1 MFLRLLQTGSQPG
14 QSTVDSHH
22 LLAEFNA
29 FNGEWLLKM
38 LRSSER
44 ERKEKHGIIGAYKF
58 VQSML
63 RESDICWVPLS
74 VAEMIRVS
82 GNVGLKMKESD
93 LSRNLQ
99 GYRNGAI
106 SDDVLFVGFK
116 ENCLYLLPLEVKTG
130 VRPDY
135 SYAGQ
140 QARELKRY
148 LQQDILEPKTL
159 ASQLYRALF
168 IRQVLMQVEKLR
180 LYGVLDSDKLVPLID
195 RREWWLTGDYQLGQ
209 LADYANGF
217 VVAHVDSATC
227 FDISYK
233 ETVDNI
239 LQIEIPYSLL
249 PSLITAQGDQ
259 SPLAER
265 FQVPEKYRLKPER
278 DVSPLQPDVIVE
290 KTESTTTQPVSE
302 QQPLNSEIKKTAPDI
317 IDTPLQIL
325 FGHDAVRQSPLY
337 WEPTNTAK
345 FMNTNTGIIGTMG
358 TGKTQFTKS
367 LVTQLMRNQS
377 CNVDGKPIGLLIFD
391 YKSDYV
397 DEAFLDATGAKKYKL
412 FKLPYNPLSLF
423 GDTPMLPIHTAGGLS
438 ETMAKAYGLGHKQQ
452 LKLENLI
459 LECYEAAGISPEDPS
474 TWSRTPPTI
483 EDVWQLFINQEKVEE
498 DSLYAALSK
507 LARYKIFETD
517 PERMTSLYELIE
529 GVTVI
534 ELAGYPPEVQNL
546 VVALT
551 LDLFYAQM
559 QKRGKPAVH
568 GDYRQL
574 TKMILVDEADNF
586 MRQDFSSLRKIL
598 KEGREY
604 GVGVILSTQEITHFK
619 TGENNYASYVLTWVI
634 HRVSEIRNAD
644 IKAVFNVDDKGE
656 QESLMGQIR
665 QLEKHYSLYVDGN
678 KSVKKMRDK
687 AFWELNNDKVI
698 L

>member
-1 MFLRLLQTGSQPG
+1 
-14 QSTVDSHH
+14 
-22 LLAEFNA
+22 
-29 FNGEWLLKM
+29 
-38 LRSSER
+38 
-44 ERKEKHGIIGAYKF
+44 
-58 VQSML
+58 
-63 RESDICWVPLS
+63 
-74 VAEMIRVS
+74 
-82 GNVGLKMKESD
+82 
-93 LSRNLQ
+93 
-99 GYRNGAI
+99 
-106 SDDVLFVGFK
+106 
-116 ENCLYLLPLEVKTG
+116 
-130 VRPDY
+130 
-135 SYAGQ
+135 
-140 QARELKRY
+140 
-148 LQQDILEPKTL
+148 
-159 ASQLYRALF
+159 
-168 IRQVLMQVEKLR
+168 MQVEKLR
-180 LYGVLDSDKLVPLID
+180 LYGVLDSNKLAPLLE
-195 RREWWLTGDYQLGQ
+195 RREWWLTGDYQLGE
-209 LADYANGF
+209 LTDYADGF

-227 FDISYK
+227 FDLSYK
-233 ETVDNI
+233 ETAENI

-249 PSLITAQGDQ
+249 PSLIAAQGDEP
-259 SPLAER
+259 PLAER
-265 FQVPEKYRLKPER
+265 YRVPEKYRLKPEC
-278 DVSPLQPDVIVE
+278 DASP
-290 KTESTTTQPVSE
+290 TQPEAVVEVTTPTTAQLVSKPE
-302 QQPLNSEIKKTAPDI
+302 SLPPAVPAATPDI
-317 IDTPLQIL
+317 SNTPLQIL
-325 FGHDAVRQSPLY
+325 FGYDAARQSPLH

-367 LVTQLMRNQS
+367 LVTQLIRNQS

-459 LECYEAAGISPEDPS
+459 LECYEAAGISPEDPT
-474 TWSRTPPTI
+474 TWSRTAPTI
-483 EDVWQLFINQEKVEE
+483 EDVWQRFLDQEKVEE

-507 LARYKIFETD
+507 LARYKIFETI
-517 PERMTSLYELIE
+517 PEKMTSLYELID

-559 QKRGKPAVH
+559 QKRGKPVVR

-604 GVGVILSTQEITHFK
+604 GVGAILSTQEITHFK
-619 TGENNYASYVLTWVI
+619 TGENNYASYILTWVI

-665 QLEKHYSLYVDGN
+665 QLEKHFSLYVDGD
-678 KSVKKMRDK
+678 KRVKKMRDR
-687 AFWELNNDKVI
+687 AFWELIK
-698 L
+698 

>member
-1 MFLRLLQTGSQPG
+1 
-14 QSTVDSHH
+14 
-22 LLAEFNA
+22 
-29 FNGEWLLKM
+29 
-38 LRSSER
+38 
-44 ERKEKHGIIGAYKF
+44 
-58 VQSML
+58 
-63 RESDICWVPLS
+63 
-74 VAEMIRVS
+74 
-82 GNVGLKMKESD
+82 
-93 LSRNLQ
+93 
-99 GYRNGAI
+99 
-106 SDDVLFVGFK
+106 
-116 ENCLYLLPLEVKTG
+116 
-130 VRPDY
+130 
-135 SYAGQ
+135 
-140 QARELKRY
+140 
-148 LQQDILEPKTL
+148 
-159 ASQLYRALF
+159 
-168 IRQVLMQVEKLR
+168 MQVEKLR
-180 LYGVLDSDKLVPLID
+180 LYGVLDSNKLSPLLD
-195 RREWWLTGDYQLGQ
+195 RREWWLTGDYQLGE
-209 LADYANGF
+209 LTDYADGF

-227 FDISYK
+227 FDLSYK
-233 ETVDNI
+233 ETAENI

-249 PSLITAQGDQ
+249 PSLISAQGNE
-259 SPLAER
+259 PLLAER
-265 FQVPEKYRLKPER
+265 YRVPEKYRLKPEG
-278 DVSPLQPDVIVE
+278 DATPSQSEVVVEVTTPATPWPISEPESLQPGV
-290 KTESTTTQPVSE
+290 PVV
-302 QQPLNSEIKKTAPDI
+302 TPDI
-317 IDTPLQIL
+317 SDTPLWIL
-325 FGHDAVRQSPLY
+325 FGHDAVRQSPLH

-367 LVTQLMRNQS
+367 LVTQLIRNQS

-459 LECYEAAGISPEDPS
+459 LECYDAAGISPEDPA
-474 TWSRTPPTI
+474 TWSRTAPTI
-483 EDVWQLFINQEKVEE
+483 EDVWQRFLDQGKVEE

-507 LARYKIFETD
+507 LARYKIFETI
-517 PERMTSLYELIE
+517 PEKMTSLYELID

-559 QKRGKPAVH
+559 QKRGKPVVR

-604 GVGVILSTQEITHFK
+604 GVGAILSTQEITHFK
-619 TGENNYASYVLTWVI
+619 TGDNNYASYILTWVI

-665 QLEKHYSLYVDGN
+665 QLEKHFSLYVDGD
-678 KSVKKMRDK
+678 KKVRKMRDK
-687 AFWELNNDKVI
+687 AFWELSGNE
-698 L
+698 